1 MNLKPV
7 SDHIVL
13 KPIDNETITSSGIII
28 PDTTEKEKPEQ
39 AEVLAVGPGKMLD
52 NGQRQPVEVQV
63 GQKVMFKKWSP
74 DEVEIEGEKY
84 LIIKSDDVIAIV
96 E

>member
-7 SDHIVL
+7 SDNIIL
-13 KPIDNETITSSGIII
+13 KPIDKETITSSGIII
-28 PDTTEKEKPEQ
+28 PDTVEKEKPEQ
-39 AEVLAVGPGKMLD
+39 AQVLAVGPGKMLD
-52 NGQRQPVEVQV
+52 SGQRQTIEVAV

-74 DEVEIEGEKY
+74 DQVEIDGQKY
-84 LIIKSDDVIAIV
+84 LIIKSDDIIAIV